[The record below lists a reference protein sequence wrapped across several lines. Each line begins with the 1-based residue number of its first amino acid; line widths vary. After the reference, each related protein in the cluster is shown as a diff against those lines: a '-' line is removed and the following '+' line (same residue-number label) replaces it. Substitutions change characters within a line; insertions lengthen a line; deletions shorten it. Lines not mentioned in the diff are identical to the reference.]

1 MSHDGVKGWVFKLV
15 CPGNTMSVSHKRLLL
30 LKNATVNRNLG
41 FDDVCRYKNV
51 VVAYN
56 NEFPVFEVSQVT
68 GEMVK
73 FQVRN
78 YLHEG
83 SIAREWEIQA
93 TFFATNNINP
103 KWINANFNWG
113 ILNDTTGQW
122 SGAVGLIQRDEAD
135 YAIFGFGPTYDRSK
149 VAAFSPVMHY
159 SPLHWLTRRPQE
171 LSPIWNLVGL
181 FTKGSKSQISN
192 HIISNLIEVLPY
204 KYAFKGHACH
214 IVCVAVRVI
223 LLGYQISNEKQR
235 F

>member
-41 FDDVCRYKNV
+41 FDDVCRDKNV

-93 TFFATNNINP
+93 TFFATHNINP

-149 VAAFSPVMHY
+149 VAAFSPAMHY

-171 LSPIWNLVGL
+171 LSPIQS
-181 FTKGSKSQISN
+181 F
-192 HIISNLIEVLPY
+192 
-204 KYAFKGHACH
+204 
-214 IVCVAVRVI
+214 
-223 LLGYQISNEKQR
+223 
-235 F
+235 